1 MDWDWA
7 CGCGCVCG
15 KGEACGNGD
24 DCSCKCH
31 YFDHMDPSQIV
42 TLCVFYKPTF
52 DVKATA
58 GMSRNALF
66 AYMNDFKRS
75 KLYDAQ
81 KRQILGA
88 ALATSC
94 STRSMCHRVP
104 ANIMQF
110 LTSSTLTSPPVDEVL
125 QSLWP
130 KAKKK
135 PAAKKKPVVKKK
147 PAKKPT
153 VSKKIKK
160 PAKKPAKKKPAK
172 KKPCRSSGG

>member
-15 KGEACGNGD
+15 KAEDCGKGD
-24 DCSCKCH
+24 DCNCKCH

-42 TLCVFYKPTF
+42 TLCVIYKPSF

-66 AYMNDFKRS
+66 EYMNDFKRS
-75 KLYDAQ
+75 KLYNAQ
-81 KRQILGA
+81 KEQILRA

-94 STRSMCHRVP
+94 SSRSTCHRVP
-104 ANIMQF
+104 ANISQF
-110 LTSSTLTSPPVDEVL
+110 LITTTSPAVDEIL
-125 QSLWP
+125 QSLLKP
-130 KAKKK
+130 AAKK
-135 PAAKKKPVVKKK
+135 PAAKKPAAKK
-147 PAKKPT
+147 PAAKKL
-153 VSKKIKK
+153 VKKIKK
-160 PAKKPAKKKPAK
+160 KPC

>member
-15 KGEACGNGD
+15 KGEDCGKGD
-24 DCSCKCH
+24 DCNCKCH

-42 TLCVFYKPTF
+42 TLCVFYKPSF

-66 AYMNDFKRS
+66 EYMNDFKRS
-75 KLYDAQ
+75 KLNNTQ
-81 KRQILGA
+81 KHQILGA

-94 STRSMCHRVP
+94 LSRSTCHRVP
-104 ANIMQF
+104 ANILQF
-110 LTSSTLTSPPVDEVL
+110 LMTTSPPVDEIL
-125 QSLWP
+125 QSLWKP
-130 KAKKK
+130 AAKK
-135 PAAKKKPVVKKK
+135 PAAKKPAAKK
-147 PAKKPT
+147 PAAKKPAAKKPT
-153 VSKKIKK
+153 KK
-160 PAKKPAKKKPAK
+160 PAKKPAKKIKKAC

>member
-42 TLCVFYKPTF
+42 TLCVIYKPSF

-66 AYMNDFKRS
+66 EYMNDFKRS
-75 KLYDAQ
+75 KLYNAQ
-81 KRQILGA
+81 KEQILRA
-88 ALATSC
+88 ALATSSSSR
-94 STRSMCHRVP
+94 STCHRVP
-104 ANIMQF
+104 ANILQF
-110 LTSSTLTSPPVDEVL
+110 LITTTPAVE
-125 QSLWP
+125 SLLKP
-130 KAKKK
+130 AAKK
-135 PAAKKKPVVKKK
+135 PAAKKPV
-147 PAKKPT
+147 
-153 VSKKIKK
+153 KKIKK
-160 PAKKPAKKKPAK
+160 KPC